1 MPARVLQLLAP
12 DLEDIPVAGMGC
24 CGAIAPDDLA
34 RGELDSWPGVHV
46 QSINVASGL
55 IVIALAEAAP
65 PVEDLLEALHDLGIT
80 AHVTEEG
87 PT

>member
-1 MPARVLQLLAP
+1 MPARELQLLAP
-12 DLEDIPVAGMGC
+12 DLENIPVAGTGC

-34 RGELDSWPGVHV
+34 RGELDSWPGVRV

-55 IVIALAEAAP
+55 IVVALADAAP
-65 PVEDLLEALHDLGIT
+65 PVEDLLDALLDLGIT
-80 AHVTEEG
+80 AHVTEEV

>member
-12 DLEDIPVAGMGC
+12 ALENIAVAGTGC

-55 IVIALAEAAP
+55 IVVALAEAAP
-65 PVEDLLEALHDLGIT
+65 PVEDLIDALHDLGIT
-80 AHVTEEG
+80 AHVTN
-87 PT
+87 